1 MDLSD
6 KAALYMQAWRDD
18 WCKFCSDV
26 LKARLDKEQQD
37 IIHSVQYNRMTAVAS
52 GTARGKD
59 FCAACAA
66 MCFMYLTPR
75 WVNGRLVKNTKIA
88 MTAPSGRQVKDI
100 MIPEVSRLFRNAGFL
115 PGRLLSSGIRTNY
128 EEWFLTG
135 FKSSDD
141 NMEAWS
147 GFHAVNTL
155 FVVTEASGIS
165 EVIYNAIEGNLQ
177 GNSRLLIVF
186 NPNVTTGYAARAM
199 KSDRFAKFRLSSLN
213 AENVVSLLLL
223 IIAFVVNIVNF
234 FRTGRLN
241 NSAKKYIKE
250 TLEEMPRDLKRPV
263 HSQSFTEERD
273 DYVLNTVT
281 NMLEKSPVP
290 VNVQK
295 KIQGYVGTCLE
306 NVLNALLHPEEF
318 EDGDNVTLQDSVASR
333 NDMLE
338 DLSYAGE
345 MFDIAEEYRERFNL
359 SPDMSVQDIF
369 KFVQT
374 QADEM
379 GERLK
384 NQGQQEVE
392 NNAQTQKTE

>member
-1 MDLSD
+1 M
-6 KAALYMQAWRDD
+6 AVPD
-18 WCKFCSDV
+18 W
-26 LKARLDKEQQD
+26 LA
-37 IIHSVQYNRMTAVAS
+37 N
-52 GTARGKD
+52 
-59 FCAACAA
+59 
-66 MCFMYLTPR
+66 
-75 WVNGRLVKNTKIA
+75 
-88 MTAPSGRQVKDI
+88 
-100 MIPEVSRLFRNAGFL
+100 
-115 PGRLLSSGIRTNY
+115 
-128 EEWFLTG
+128 
-135 FKSSDD
+135 
-141 NMEAWS
+141 
-147 GFHAVNTL
+147 
-155 FVVTEASGIS
+155 
-165 EVIYNAIEGNLQ
+165 
-177 GNSRLLIVF
+177 
-186 NPNVTTGYAARAM
+186 
-199 KSDRFAKFRLSSLN
+199 LN

-250 TLEEMPRDLKRPV
+250 TFEEMPRDLKRPV

-281 NMLEKSPVP
+281 NMLEKSPIP

-295 KIQGYVGTCLE
+295 QIQSYVGTCLE

-318 EDGDNVTLQDSVASR
+318 EDGDNVTLQDSVATR

-369 KFVQT
+369 KYVQT

-392 NNAQTQKTE
+392 NDAQTQKTE

>member
-147 GFHAVNTL
+147 GFHAV
-155 FVVTEASGIS
+155 SMMH
-165 EVIYNAIEGNLQ
+165 
-177 GNSRLLIVF
+177 
-186 NPNVTTGYAARAM
+186 TGAA
-199 KSDRFAKFRLSSLN
+199 
-213 AENVVSLLLL
+213 
-223 IIAFVVNIVNF
+223 
-234 FRTGRLN
+234 
-241 NSAKKYIKE
+241 
-250 TLEEMPRDLKRPV
+250 
-263 HSQSFTEERD
+263 
-273 DYVLNTVT
+273 
-281 NMLEKSPVP
+281 
-290 VNVQK
+290 
-295 KIQGYVGTCLE
+295 
-306 NVLNALLHPEEF
+306 
-318 EDGDNVTLQDSVASR
+318 VASIR
-333 NDMLE
+333 YASFALE
-338 DLSYAGE
+338 
-345 MFDIAEEYRERFNL
+345 
-359 SPDMSVQDIF
+359 
-369 KFVQT
+369 T
-374 QADEM
+374 
-379 GERLK
+379 
-384 NQGQQEVE
+384 
-392 NNAQTQKTE
+392 

>member
-1 MDLSD
+1 MVVP
-6 KAALYMQAWRDD
+6 D
-18 WCKFCSDV
+18 W
-26 LKARLDKEQQD
+26 LA
-37 IIHSVQYNRMTAVAS
+37 N
-52 GTARGKD
+52 
-59 FCAACAA
+59 
-66 MCFMYLTPR
+66 
-75 WVNGRLVKNTKIA
+75 
-88 MTAPSGRQVKDI
+88 
-100 MIPEVSRLFRNAGFL
+100 
-115 PGRLLSSGIRTNY
+115 
-128 EEWFLTG
+128 
-135 FKSSDD
+135 
-141 NMEAWS
+141 
-147 GFHAVNTL
+147 
-155 FVVTEASGIS
+155 
-165 EVIYNAIEGNLQ
+165 
-177 GNSRLLIVF
+177 
-186 NPNVTTGYAARAM
+186 
-199 KSDRFAKFRLSSLN
+199 LN

-223 IIAFVVNIVNF
+223 IISFVFNVVNF

-241 NSAKKYIKE
+241 KSSKKFIKG
-250 TLEEMPRDLKRPV
+250 TYEEMSRDLKRPV

-281 NMLEKSPVP
+281 NMLEKSLIP

-295 KIQGYVGTCLE
+295 KIQSYVGTCLE
-306 NVLNALLHPEEF
+306 NVLNALLHPEDF

>member
-6 KAALYMQAWRDD
+6 KAALYIQAWRDD

-165 EVIYNAIEGNLQ
+165 EVIYNAIEDVEAAMKGMLDPVFEEKVLGHAEVRQTFKASGVGTIAGAYVLDGIFERNC
-177 GNSRLLIVF
+177 SVRLIRDGIVVF
-186 NPNVTTGYAARAM
+186 DGPLASLKRFKDDVKEVRTGYECG
-199 KSDRFAKFRLSSLN
+199 FVF
-213 AENVVSLLLL
+213 ENY
-223 IIAFVVNIVNF
+223 ND
-234 FRTGRLN
+234 
-241 NSAKKYIKE
+241 IKE
-250 TLEEMPRDLKRPV
+250 GDQVEAYKMVE
-263 HSQSFTEERD
+263 TER
-273 DYVLNTVT
+273 
-281 NMLEKSPVP
+281 K
-290 VNVQK
+290 
-295 KIQGYVGTCLE
+295 
-306 NVLNALLHPEEF
+306 
-318 EDGDNVTLQDSVASR
+318 
-333 NDMLE
+333 
-338 DLSYAGE
+338 
-345 MFDIAEEYRERFNL
+345 
-359 SPDMSVQDIF
+359 
-369 KFVQT
+369 
-374 QADEM
+374 
-379 GERLK
+379 
-384 NQGQQEVE
+384 
-392 NNAQTQKTE
+392 

>member
-1 MDLSD
+1 MAVSD
-6 KAALYMQAWRDD
+6 WLA
-18 WCKFCSDV
+18 
-26 LKARLDKEQQD
+26 
-37 IIHSVQYNRMTAVAS
+37 
-52 GTARGKD
+52 
-59 FCAACAA
+59 
-66 MCFMYLTPR
+66 
-75 WVNGRLVKNTKIA
+75 
-88 MTAPSGRQVKDI
+88 
-100 MIPEVSRLFRNAGFL
+100 
-115 PGRLLSSGIRTNY
+115 
-128 EEWFLTG
+128 
-135 FKSSDD
+135 
-141 NMEAWS
+141 
-147 GFHAVNTL
+147 
-155 FVVTEASGIS
+155 
-165 EVIYNAIEGNLQ
+165 NL
-177 GNSRLLIVF
+177 NS
-186 NPNVTTGYAARAM
+186 
-199 KSDRFAKFRLSSLN
+199 
-213 AENVVSLLLL
+213 ENVVSLLLL
-223 IIAFVVNIVNF
+223 IISFVFSIVNF

-250 TLEEMPRDLKRPV
+250 TFVEMPRDLKRPV

-295 KIQGYVGTCLE
+295 QIQSYIGTCLE

-318 EDGDNVTLQDSVASR
+318 EDGDNVTVQDSVATR

-369 KFVQT
+369 KYVQT

>member
-1 MDLSD
+1 MNLSD

-155 FVVTEASGIS
+155 FVVTEASGYIRS
-165 EVIYNAIEGNLQ
+165 YLQ
-177 GNSRLLIVF
+177 CHR
-186 NPNVTTGYAARAM
+186 R
-199 KSDRFAKFRLSSLN
+199 
-213 AENVVSLLLL
+213 
-223 IIAFVVNIVNF
+223 
-234 FRTGRLN
+234 
-241 NSAKKYIKE
+241 
-250 TLEEMPRDLKRPV
+250 
-263 HSQSFTEERD
+263 
-273 DYVLNTVT
+273 
-281 NMLEKSPVP
+281 
-290 VNVQK
+290 
-295 KIQGYVGTCLE
+295 
-306 NVLNALLHPEEF
+306 
-318 EDGDNVTLQDSVASR
+318 
-333 NDMLE
+333 
-338 DLSYAGE
+338 
-345 MFDIAEEYRERFNL
+345 
-359 SPDMSVQDIF
+359 
-369 KFVQT
+369 
-374 QADEM
+374 
-379 GERLK
+379 
-384 NQGQQEVE
+384 
-392 NNAQTQKTE
+392 

>member
-1 MDLSD
+1 M
-6 KAALYMQAWRDD
+6 AVPD
-18 WCKFCSDV
+18 W
-26 LKARLDKEQQD
+26 LA
-37 IIHSVQYNRMTAVAS
+37 N
-52 GTARGKD
+52 
-59 FCAACAA
+59 
-66 MCFMYLTPR
+66 
-75 WVNGRLVKNTKIA
+75 
-88 MTAPSGRQVKDI
+88 
-100 MIPEVSRLFRNAGFL
+100 
-115 PGRLLSSGIRTNY
+115 
-128 EEWFLTG
+128 
-135 FKSSDD
+135 
-141 NMEAWS
+141 
-147 GFHAVNTL
+147 
-155 FVVTEASGIS
+155 
-165 EVIYNAIEGNLQ
+165 
-177 GNSRLLIVF
+177 
-186 NPNVTTGYAARAM
+186 
-199 KSDRFAKFRLSSLN
+199 LN

-250 TLEEMPRDLKRPV
+250 TFEEMPRDLKRPV

-281 NMLEKSPVP
+281 NMLEKSPIP

-295 KIQGYVGTCLE
+295 KIQSYVGTCLE
-306 NVLNALLHPEEF
+306 NVLDALLHPEQF
-318 EDGDNVTLQDSVASR
+318 EDGDNVTVQDSVAAR

>member
-1 MDLSD
+1 MDVSE
-6 KAALYMQAWRDD
+6 W
-18 WCKFCSDV
+18 
-26 LKARLDKEQQD
+26 
-37 IIHSVQYNRMTAVAS
+37 
-52 GTARGKD
+52 
-59 FCAACAA
+59 
-66 MCFMYLTPR
+66 LT
-75 WVNGRLVKNTKIA
+75 
-88 MTAPSGRQVKDI
+88 
-100 MIPEVSRLFRNAGFL
+100 
-115 PGRLLSSGIRTNY
+115 
-128 EEWFLTG
+128 
-135 FKSSDD
+135 
-141 NMEAWS
+141 
-147 GFHAVNTL
+147 
-155 FVVTEASGIS
+155 
-165 EVIYNAIEGNLQ
+165 
-177 GNSRLLIVF
+177 
-186 NPNVTTGYAARAM
+186 
-199 KSDRFAKFRLSSLN
+199 SLN

-223 IIAFVVNIVNF
+223 IIAFIVSIVNF

-241 NSAKKYIKE
+241 TSAKEFIKE
-250 TLEEMPRDLKRPV
+250 TIQEMPRDLKRPV

-295 KIQGYVGTCLE
+295 KIQSYIGTCLE
-306 NVLNALLHPEEF
+306 NVMNALLHPEEF

>member
-1 MDLSD
+1 MTVP
-6 KAALYMQAWRDD
+6 D
-18 WCKFCSDV
+18 W
-26 LKARLDKEQQD
+26 
-37 IIHSVQYNRMTAVAS
+37 
-52 GTARGKD
+52 
-59 FCAACAA
+59 
-66 MCFMYLTPR
+66 LT
-75 WVNGRLVKNTKIA
+75 N
-88 MTAPSGRQVKDI
+88 
-100 MIPEVSRLFRNAGFL
+100 
-115 PGRLLSSGIRTNY
+115 
-128 EEWFLTG
+128 
-135 FKSSDD
+135 
-141 NMEAWS
+141 
-147 GFHAVNTL
+147 
-155 FVVTEASGIS
+155 
-165 EVIYNAIEGNLQ
+165 
-177 GNSRLLIVF
+177 
-186 NPNVTTGYAARAM
+186 
-199 KSDRFAKFRLSSLN
+199 LN
-213 AENVVSLLLL
+213 AENVVSLFLL
-223 IIAFVVNIVNF
+223 IIAFIVSIVNF

-241 NSAKKYIKE
+241 TSAKQFIKE
-250 TLEEMPRDLKRPV
+250 TIEEMPRDLKRPV

-273 DYVLNTVT
+273 DYILNSVT
-281 NMLEKSPVP
+281 NMLEKSPVK

-295 KIQGYVGTCLE
+295 KIQSYVVTCLE
-306 NVLNALLHPEEF
+306 NVLNALQHPEEF

>member
-1 MDLSD
+1 M
-6 KAALYMQAWRDD
+6 AVPD
-18 WCKFCSDV
+18 W
-26 LKARLDKEQQD
+26 LA
-37 IIHSVQYNRMTAVAS
+37 N
-52 GTARGKD
+52 
-59 FCAACAA
+59 
-66 MCFMYLTPR
+66 
-75 WVNGRLVKNTKIA
+75 
-88 MTAPSGRQVKDI
+88 
-100 MIPEVSRLFRNAGFL
+100 
-115 PGRLLSSGIRTNY
+115 
-128 EEWFLTG
+128 
-135 FKSSDD
+135 
-141 NMEAWS
+141 
-147 GFHAVNTL
+147 
-155 FVVTEASGIS
+155 
-165 EVIYNAIEGNLQ
+165 
-177 GNSRLLIVF
+177 
-186 NPNVTTGYAARAM
+186 
-199 KSDRFAKFRLSSLN
+199 LN

>member
-1 MDLSD
+1 MTVP
-6 KAALYMQAWRDD
+6 D
-18 WCKFCSDV
+18 W
-26 LKARLDKEQQD
+26 
-37 IIHSVQYNRMTAVAS
+37 
-52 GTARGKD
+52 
-59 FCAACAA
+59 
-66 MCFMYLTPR
+66 LT
-75 WVNGRLVKNTKIA
+75 N
-88 MTAPSGRQVKDI
+88 
-100 MIPEVSRLFRNAGFL
+100 
-115 PGRLLSSGIRTNY
+115 
-128 EEWFLTG
+128 
-135 FKSSDD
+135 
-141 NMEAWS
+141 
-147 GFHAVNTL
+147 
-155 FVVTEASGIS
+155 
-165 EVIYNAIEGNLQ
+165 
-177 GNSRLLIVF
+177 
-186 NPNVTTGYAARAM
+186 
-199 KSDRFAKFRLSSLN
+199 LN
-213 AENVVSLLLL
+213 AENVVSLFLL
-223 IIAFVVNIVNF
+223 IIAFIVSIVNF

-241 NSAKKYIKE
+241 TSAKEFIKE
-250 TLEEMPRDLKRPV
+250 TIQEMPRDLKRPV

-295 KIQGYVGTCLE
+295 KIQSYIGTCLE
-306 NVLNALLHPEEF
+306 NVMNALLHPEEF

-369 KFVQT
+369 KYVQT

>member
-1 MDLSD
+1 MVVP
-6 KAALYMQAWRDD
+6 D
-18 WCKFCSDV
+18 W
-26 LKARLDKEQQD
+26 LA
-37 IIHSVQYNRMTAVAS
+37 N
-52 GTARGKD
+52 
-59 FCAACAA
+59 
-66 MCFMYLTPR
+66 
-75 WVNGRLVKNTKIA
+75 
-88 MTAPSGRQVKDI
+88 
-100 MIPEVSRLFRNAGFL
+100 
-115 PGRLLSSGIRTNY
+115 
-128 EEWFLTG
+128 
-135 FKSSDD
+135 
-141 NMEAWS
+141 
-147 GFHAVNTL
+147 
-155 FVVTEASGIS
+155 
-165 EVIYNAIEGNLQ
+165 
-177 GNSRLLIVF
+177 
-186 NPNVTTGYAARAM
+186 
-199 KSDRFAKFRLSSLN
+199 LN

-223 IIAFVVNIVNF
+223 IISFVFNVVNF

-241 NSAKKYIKE
+241 KSSKKFIKG
-250 TLEEMPRDLKRPV
+250 TYEEMSRDLKRPV

-281 NMLEKSPVP
+281 NMLEKSPIP

-295 KIQGYVGTCLE
+295 KIQSYVGTCLE
-306 NVLNALLHPEEF
+306 NVLNALLHPEDF

>member
-1 MDLSD
+1 MDVSE
-6 KAALYMQAWRDD
+6 W
-18 WCKFCSDV
+18 
-26 LKARLDKEQQD
+26 
-37 IIHSVQYNRMTAVAS
+37 
-52 GTARGKD
+52 
-59 FCAACAA
+59 
-66 MCFMYLTPR
+66 LT
-75 WVNGRLVKNTKIA
+75 
-88 MTAPSGRQVKDI
+88 
-100 MIPEVSRLFRNAGFL
+100 
-115 PGRLLSSGIRTNY
+115 
-128 EEWFLTG
+128 
-135 FKSSDD
+135 
-141 NMEAWS
+141 
-147 GFHAVNTL
+147 
-155 FVVTEASGIS
+155 
-165 EVIYNAIEGNLQ
+165 
-177 GNSRLLIVF
+177 
-186 NPNVTTGYAARAM
+186 
-199 KSDRFAKFRLSSLN
+199 SLN

-223 IIAFVVNIVNF
+223 IISFIVSIVNF

-241 NSAKKYIKE
+241 TSAKEFIKE
-250 TLEEMPRDLKRPV
+250 TIQEMPRDLKRPV

-273 DYVLNTVT
+273 DYILNSVT

-295 KIQGYVGTCLE
+295 KIQSYVGTCLE
-306 NVLNALLHPEEF
+306 NVINAFLHPEEF

-359 SPDMSVQDIF
+359 SSDMSVQDIF
-369 KFVQT
+369 KFVQK

>member
-1 MDLSD
+1 MVLP
-6 KAALYMQAWRDD
+6 D
-18 WCKFCSDV
+18 W
-26 LKARLDKEQQD
+26 LA
-37 IIHSVQYNRMTAVAS
+37 N
-52 GTARGKD
+52 
-59 FCAACAA
+59 
-66 MCFMYLTPR
+66 
-75 WVNGRLVKNTKIA
+75 
-88 MTAPSGRQVKDI
+88 
-100 MIPEVSRLFRNAGFL
+100 
-115 PGRLLSSGIRTNY
+115 
-128 EEWFLTG
+128 
-135 FKSSDD
+135 
-141 NMEAWS
+141 
-147 GFHAVNTL
+147 
-155 FVVTEASGIS
+155 
-165 EVIYNAIEGNLQ
+165 
-177 GNSRLLIVF
+177 
-186 NPNVTTGYAARAM
+186 
-199 KSDRFAKFRLSSLN
+199 LN

-295 KIQGYVGTCLE
+295 QIQSYIGTCLE

-369 KFVQT
+369 KYVQT